1 MATGYGDDYGETL
14 SGHGDPELTM
24 ATVEGAGVVA
34 DDGGQVVTLGGSFP
48 RKTYAIQVNGE
59 ACYGGQSGEGS
70 RCHPEGDALRF
81 VVPAGLALGPAD
93 LRLVSADGT
102 VELPGG
108 LTVVRRHRRLQTY
121 HLNELASPL
130 GPHPA
135 RGPVLPD
142 GDAIDAPGAVYGPRR
157 ATLDAIG
164 QLFNEIGGRLLTRLT
179 AEAPAGALAPPSAEA
194 FTGGGGGGGG
204 GGGSIVSSPFLQV
217 ESTFGFPTAGT
228 LYLDGELVRYT
239 GTTPTKFTGLTRD
252 PFRATPQRAGEV
264 VALHRA
270 ANGPAYSA
278 IEATRDALFVDTATG
293 LSLDILG
300 RNYGV
305 NRPEG
310 ANDDLYR
317 ALIRLLSYQP
327 GRGTRA
333 AIAAF
338 LDLVTQDCRI
348 TLQGAAYDAAAA
360 TLTVPGATFGPTWR
374 QLRIRL
380 YAGAAGVGKPVAT
393 LMVLG
398 PLDAETLAV
407 DRRSGQAHQ
416 AAATAP
422 SGTYDAQTVP
432 YDILEPAARPGVVVI
447 RMRCPAPDI
456 EGLTYLHAEEL
467 VTSTD
472 ATTVE
477 VEHPSRQVVG
487 VWLTTDP
494 RREGTNYA
502 TNNDFDG
509 STITMESALPGAATE
524 VLVAYGLIATPPEA
538 PTPGLPGA
546 ATGPGTAHLFL
557 NATERADGS
566 RYPAYL
572 GPREQEV
579 AALLADL
586 TVGGVIGEVEERWT

>member
-1 MATGYGDDYGETL
+1 MATGYGDDYGETP
-14 SGHGDPELTM
+14 SGYGDPELTT
-24 ATVEGAGVVA
+24 ATVEGGGQVA
-34 DDGGQVVTLGGSFP
+34 DDGGQVVTLRGLFP

-81 VVPAGLALGPAD
+81 VVPAALPLGPAD

-157 ATLDAIG
+157 ATLDAVG

-194 FTGGGGGGGG
+194 FAGGGGGGGG
-204 GGGSIVSSPFLQV
+204 GVIEGPAVLQV
-217 ESTFGFPTAGT
+217 ESTFGLPAAGT
-228 LYLDGELVRYT
+228 LYLDGELVHYT
-239 GTTPTKFTGLTRD
+239 GTTPTSFTGLTRD

-270 ANGPAYSA
+270 ASGPAYSA

-310 ANDDLYR
+310 AGDELYR

-333 AIAAF
+333 AIAAY

-348 TLQGAAYDAAAA
+348 TLQGATYDAAAA
-360 TLTVPGATFGPTWR
+360 TLTVPGANFGPTWR

-393 LMVLG
+393 LMVHG
-398 PLDAETLAV
+398 PLNGETLAI
-407 DRRSGQAHQ
+407 DRRGGLAHQ
-416 AAATAP
+416 AAASAP
-422 SGTYDAQTVP
+422 SGTYDVQTVP

-447 RMRCPAPDI
+447 RMRCPAPSI
-456 EGLTYLHAEEL
+456 KGKGYIHGTRLH
-467 VTSTD
+467 TSID
-472 ATTVE
+472 AGTVE
-477 VEHPSRQVVG
+477 VEHPIRQVLG
-487 VWLTTDP
+487 VWLEEDVD
-494 RREGTNYA
+494 REGTNYA
-502 TNNDFDG
+502 TDNVFDG
-509 STITMESALPGAATE
+509 TTVTLDTALPGATTA
-524 VLVAYGLIATPPEA
+524 VQVQFGLLTTPESA
-538 PTPGLPGA
+538 PSVGPAGA
-546 ATGPGTAHLFL
+546 APPPATGQLLSLPTRNTG
-557 NATERADGS
+557 NRE
-566 RYPAYL
+566 PIYL
-572 GPREQEV
+572 GPRERTI
-579 AALLADL
+579 LAVLEAL
-586 TVGGVIGEVEERWT
+586 TVGGVVGDVEERWA